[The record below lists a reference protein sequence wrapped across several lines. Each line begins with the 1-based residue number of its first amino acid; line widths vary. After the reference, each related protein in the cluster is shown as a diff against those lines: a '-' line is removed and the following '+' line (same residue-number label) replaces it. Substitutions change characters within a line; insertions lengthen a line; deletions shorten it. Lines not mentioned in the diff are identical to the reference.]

1 MGGGSMYAIV
11 FDLDTTVLQTA
22 YHNASWNNAYS
33 DIRRVLETCGFE

>member
-22 YHNASWNNAYS
+22 YHNASRNNAYS